1 MVCVRW
7 WDEKVVD
14 FLEEYLSLFIP
25 SFLGPLSGSSCI
37 LNLNKMV
44 GVLLDH
50 EVEASH
56 SWQHLSYPP
65 LFHFYP
71 LLFDNPSFIEMLP
84 PP

>member
-14 FLEEYLSLFIP
+14 FLEGYLSFFIP

-44 GVLLDH
+44 GVLSDH

-56 SWQHLSYPP
+56 SWQHLSYP
-65 LFHFYP
+65 
-71 LLFDNPSFIEMLP
+71 LLFIFTPSFLITP
-84 PP
+84 PL